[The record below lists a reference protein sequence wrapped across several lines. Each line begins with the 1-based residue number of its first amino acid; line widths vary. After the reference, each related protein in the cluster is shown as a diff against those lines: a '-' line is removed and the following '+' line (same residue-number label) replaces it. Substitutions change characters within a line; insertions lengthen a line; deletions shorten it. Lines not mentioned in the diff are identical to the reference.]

1 MNNDNKHVMIK
12 EFLSKDECD
21 LILNKYL
28 KELDLK
34 PAKVMNDIIDT
45 NVRKSSIAFID
56 NIDIIDERLKTVLK
70 ENIHIKGF
78 DVTGIGP
85 YQFTKYEVG
94 EHYNWHTDSDNG
106 EYKDRYCSIVI
117 QLNDEY
123 EGGYLQLKDN
133 NGNTYAFERGVGNL
147 YVFFSNILHRV
158 IPVKTGVRY
167 SLVNW
172 VSLEKIEGYKKTLL

>member
-12 EFLSKDECD
+12 GFLSKDECQH
-21 LILNKYL
+21 ILSKYL
-28 KELDLK
+28 NELELQ
-34 PAKVMNDIIDT
+34 PAAVSDGYNTKI
-45 NVRKSSIAFID
+45 RKSSVAFINSID
-56 NIDIIDERLKTVLK
+56 NVDERLKKALTD
-70 ENIHIKGF
+70 NIKIKGF
-78 DVTGIGP
+78 DVTGLGP

-94 EHYNWHTDSDNG
+94 GYYNWHIDSDNA

-117 QLNDEY
+117 QLNDDY

-133 NGNTYAFERGVGNL
+133 NGNTYAFERGLGNL
-147 YVFFSNILHRV
+147 YIFFSNIIHRV
-158 IPVKTGVRY
+158 LPVKSGARY